1 MEQIFQTKIYPN
13 QSAKIVVILGLEV
26 AFGKQVYLPIYLDTF
41 PTSGATSEGIYSIS
55 VYTVW
60 VHHIYCSHMC
70 DQRAMSLQL
79 MGVQCKKSQDIFDEG
94 IAVNQLRNVGFF
106 LPIFI
111 GMFFHPA
118 LLQETVVNFEN
129 EN

>member
-1 MEQIFQTKIYPN
+1 M
-13 QSAKIVVILGLEV
+13 AILALYV
-26 AFGKQVYLPIYLDTF
+26 TFGKQVYTICQYIWIPFLTLARPQRAF
-41 PTSGATSEGIYSIS
+41 YSIS

-94 IAVNQLRNVGFF
+94 IAVNQLLKVRNVGFF
-106 LPIFI
+106 FQFALECL
-111 GMFFHPA
+111 FHPA